1 MATENTNTNNTVVD
15 GEAKEVNSQPVEES
29 NTGNTAAPAGEQP
42 NNNAAEEPKK
52 KRKMP
57 KWLKVTLTHLGAGA
71 IGAGLTALAYHFF
84 GKDGSDAVQSVTQ
97 QAVQQPTLTSTPQQ
111 AIGQAVVETAKTVS
125 EAVTQ
130 NQ

>member
-1 MATENTNTNNTVVD
+1 MAQENVNNNVVE
-15 GEAKEVNSQPVEES
+15 GEAKEVNSQPVEEN
-29 NTGNTAAPAGEQP
+29 NTGNTAAPAGEQQ
-42 NNNAAEEPKK
+42 NAGTAEEPKK

-111 AIGQAVVETAKTVS
+111 AIGQVAVDAVKTVS